1 MCLFNCLPY
10 RKILFPESKVKLTLI
25 SPKLSD
31 RLRRKSNVLPNS
43 GPTLCTRCGKSCSCS
58 ATWRERLSDTKSK
71 RCPRT
76 FFTDKICPTLTWRI
90 SSNSSTD
97 LIPEVTSRLWV
108 KTASWKWV
116 YFYVIIWSC
125 ELIRNKM
132 VLKRVDFKSKGWIV

>member
-1 MCLFNCLPY
+1 MKVFRTSKPGFQPTRAELQFQNVFRVIDCKTCISDMCLFNCLPY

-31 RLRRKSNVLPNS
+31 RSRRKSNVLPNS

-97 LIPEVTSRLWV
+97 LIPEVTSRL
-108 KTASWKWV
+108 
-116 YFYVIIWSC
+116 
-125 ELIRNKM
+125 
-132 VLKRVDFKSKGWIV
+132 